1 MTSHPESA
9 SCPTSEKPYHHGDLR
24 RQILD
29 EAARLLR
36 EEGEAGLSMRKLA
49 QNLGLSRTAPY
60 HHFADK
66 QALLCGIAEEGFRR
80 LREVVRTPPYIEG
93 AEISEAAVRVF
104 VRRYVQ
110 FSIDNAEYYELMFGA
125 RLWKSQQ
132 LTESLTVEAHN
143 AFKVYIEQIRVWQ
156 QSIRNPNI
164 DPLRFAQVSWSTL
177 HGMSRLL
184 IDGIYLD
191 ATAINV
197 MSDTA
202 AKMFWQQLCPPS
214 QVVS

>member
-1 MTSHPESA
+1 MINTDKSSVEPYPLSD
-9 SCPTSEKPYHHGDLR
+9 KPYHHGDLR

-29 EAARLLR
+29 EAARLLK

-49 QNLGLSRTAPY
+49 QNLGVSRTAPY
-60 HHFADK
+60 HHFTDK
-66 QALLCGIAEEGFRR
+66 QALLCGVAEEGFRR
-80 LREVVRTPPYIEG
+80 LREVVRAQPYMEG
-93 AEISEAAVRVF
+93 AQISEAAVREF

-132 LTESLTVEAHN
+132 LTDSLKLEAYA
-143 AFKVYIEQIRVWQ
+143 AFKIYLEHIRIWQ
-156 QSIRNPNI
+156 QSIGNTNI
-164 DPLRFAQVSWSTL
+164 DALRFAQVSWSTL

-197 MSDTA
+197 MSDAA
-202 AKMFWQQLCPPS
+202 AKMFWQQLCMPA
-214 QVVS
+214 

>member
-1 MTSHPESA
+1 MTNRQSSLVGPCESGD
-9 SCPTSEKPYHHGDLR
+9 KPYHHGDLR

-29 EAARLLR
+29 EAARLLK

-49 QNLGLSRTAPY
+49 QNLGVSRTAPY
-60 HHFADK
+60 HHFKDK
-66 QALLCGIAEEGFRR
+66 QALLCGVAEEGFRR
-80 LREVVRTPPYIEG
+80 LREVVRTPPYVEG
-93 AEISEAAVRVF
+93 AEISEAAVRLF
-104 VRRYVQ
+104 VHRYVQ

-125 RLWKSQQ
+125 RLWKSEQ
-132 LTESLTVEAHN
+132 LTESLRLEAHN
-143 AFKVYIEQIRVWQ
+143 AFKVYIEQIRLWQ
-156 QSIRNPNI
+156 QSISTSTV
-164 DPLRFAQVSWSTL
+164 DALRFAQVSWSTL

-202 AKMFWQQLCPPS
+202 AKMFWQQLYI
-214 QVVS
+214 QA

>member
-1 MTSHPESA
+1 MTNRQSSLVELCESGD
-9 SCPTSEKPYHHGDLR
+9 KPYHHGDLR

-29 EAARLLR
+29 EAARLLK

-49 QNLGLSRTAPY
+49 QNLGVSRTAPY
-60 HHFADK
+60 HHFKDK
-66 QALLCGIAEEGFRR
+66 QALLCGVAEEGFRR
-80 LREVVRTPPYIEG
+80 LREVVRTPPYVEG
-93 AEISEAAVRVF
+93 AEISEAAVRLF
-104 VRRYVQ
+104 VHRYVQ

-125 RLWKSQQ
+125 RLWKSEQ
-132 LTESLTVEAHN
+132 LTESLRLEAHN
-143 AFKVYIEQIRVWQ
+143 AFKVYIEQIRLWQ
-156 QSIRNPNI
+156 QSISTSTV
-164 DPLRFAQVSWSTL
+164 DALRFAQVSWSTL

-202 AKMFWQQLCPPS
+202 AKMFWQQLYI
-214 QVVS
+214 QA

>member
-1 MTSHPESA
+1 MKNDSKPLPASA
-9 SCPTSEKPYHHGDLR
+9 LVSDKPYHHGDLR

-29 EAARLLR
+29 EAARLLKS
-36 EEGEAGLSMRKLA
+36 EGESGLSMRKLA
-49 QNLGLSRTAPY
+49 QNLGVSRTAPY
-60 HHFADK
+60 HHFTDK
-66 QALLCGIAEEGFRR
+66 QALLCGVAEEGFRR
-80 LREVVRTPPYIEG
+80 LREVIGTQPRL
-93 AEISEAAVRVF
+93 ASAAISEEAVRDF

-132 LTESLTVEAHN
+132 LTESLKVEAYD
-143 AFKVYIEQIRVWQ
+143 AFKTYLEQIRHWQ
-156 QSIRNPNI
+156 QEIQNAEL

-191 ATAINV
+191 ITAINV
-197 MSDTA
+197 MTDTA
-202 AKMFWQQLCPPS
+202 AKMFWQQLYQPE
-214 QVVS
+214 

>member
-1 MTSHPESA
+1 MTNRPETVINLSA
-9 SCPTSEKPYHHGDLR
+9 LGDKPYHHGDLR

-36 EEGEAGLSMRKLA
+36 DEGESGLSMRKLA
-49 QNLGLSRTAPY
+49 MNLGVSRTAPY
-60 HHFADK
+60 HHFTDK

-80 LREVVRTPPYIEG
+80 LREVVSTPPYKEG
-93 AEISEAAVRVF
+93 TEISEAAVRVF
-104 VRRYVQ
+104 VHRYVQ

-132 LTESLTVEAHN
+132 LTESLKVEAHN
-143 AFKVYIEQIRVWQ
+143 AFKVYIEQIRLWQ
-156 QSIRNPNI
+156 KSMNNVSV
-164 DPLRFAQVSWSTL
+164 DALRFAQVSWSTL

-184 IDGIYLD
+184 IDGIYID

-202 AKMFWQQLCPPS
+202 AKMFWQQLHISP
-214 QVVS
+214 

>member
-1 MTSHPESA
+1 MTNRQSSLVEPCESGD
-9 SCPTSEKPYHHGDLR
+9 KPYHPGDLR

-29 EAARLLR
+29 EAARLLK

-49 QNLGLSRTAPY
+49 QNLGVSRTAPY
-60 HHFADK
+60 HHFKDK
-66 QALLCGIAEEGFRR
+66 QALLCGVAEEGFRR
-80 LREVVRTPPYIEG
+80 LREVVRTPPYVEG
-93 AEISEAAVRVF
+93 AEISEAAVRLF
-104 VRRYVQ
+104 VHRYVQ

-125 RLWKSQQ
+125 RLWKSEQ
-132 LTESLTVEAHN
+132 LTESLRLEAHN
-143 AFKVYIEQIRVWQ
+143 AFKVYIEQIRLWQ
-156 QSIRNPNI
+156 QSISTSAV
-164 DPLRFAQVSWSTL
+164 DALRFAQVSWSTL

-202 AKMFWQQLCPPS
+202 AKMFWQQLYI
-214 QVVS
+214 QA

>member
-1 MTSHPESA
+1 MTNTSPEPCQS
-9 SCPTSEKPYHHGDLR
+9 SDKPYHHGDLR

-29 EAARLLR
+29 EAARLLK

-49 QNLGLSRTAPY
+49 QNLGVSRTAPY
-60 HHFADK
+60 HHFTDK
-66 QALLCGIAEEGFRR
+66 QALLCGVAEEGFRR
-80 LREVVRTPPYIEG
+80 LREVVRTPPYVKG
-93 AEISEAAVRVF
+93 AEISEASVRVF

-132 LTESLTVEAHN
+132 LSDSLKIEAHD
-143 AFKVYIEQIRVWQ
+143 AFKVYIEQIRAWQ
-156 QSIRNPNI
+156 QSIINSNI
-164 DPLRFAQVSWSTL
+164 DALRFAQVSWSTL

-191 ATAINV
+191 VSAINV

-202 AKMFWQQLCPPS
+202 AKMFWQQLYLPA
-214 QVVS
+214 

>member
-1 MTSHPESA
+1 MTSHSENSA
-9 SCPTSEKPYHHGDLR
+9 CQASDKPYHHGDLR

-49 QNLGLSRTAPY
+49 QNLGVSRTAPY
-60 HHFADK
+60 HHFSDK

-80 LREVVRTPPYIEG
+80 LREVVRTPPYVEG
-93 AEISEAAVRVF
+93 AEISESAVRLF
-104 VRRYVQ
+104 VNRYVQ

-132 LTESLTVEAHN
+132 LTESLKLEAHD
-143 AFKVYIEQIRVWQ
+143 AFKVYIEQIRLWQ
-156 QSIRNPNI
+156 ASMNNTSV
-164 DPLRFAQVSWSTL
+164 DALRFAQVSWSTL

-202 AKMFWQQLCPPS
+202 AKMFWQQLYI
-214 QVVS
+214 QA

>member
-1 MTSHPESA
+1 MINTHKSLIESQ
-9 SCPTSEKPYHHGDLR
+9 PLGDKPYHHGDLR

-29 EAARLLR
+29 EAARLLK
-36 EEGEAGLSMRKLA
+36 EQGEAGLSMRKLA
-49 QNLGLSRTAPY
+49 YNLGVSRTAPY

-66 QALLCGIAEEGFRR
+66 QALLCGVAEEGFRR
-80 LREVVRTPPYIEG
+80 LREVVRAQPYMEG
-93 AEISEAAVRVF
+93 AKISEAAVREF

-132 LTESLTVEAHN
+132 LTDSLKLEAYA
-143 AFKVYIEQIRVWQ
+143 AFKVYLEHIRSWR
-156 QSIRNPNI
+156 QSISNTNI
-164 DPLRFAQVSWSTL
+164 DALRFAQVSWSTL

-197 MSDTA
+197 MSDAA
-202 AKMFWQQLCPPS
+202 AKMFWPQLSMPA
-214 QVVS
+214 

>member
-1 MTSHPESA
+1 MTPRPKIPAPPCE
-9 SCPTSEKPYHHGDLR
+9 TSDKPYHHGDLR

-49 QNLGLSRTAPY
+49 QTLGVSRTAPY

-80 LREVVRTPPYIEG
+80 LREVVRTPPYSEG
-93 AEISEAAVRVF
+93 AEINEAAVRVF

-110 FSIDNAEYYELMFGA
+110 FAIDNEEYYELMFGG

-132 LTESLTVEAHN
+132 LTESLTLEAHN
-143 AFKVYIEQIRVWQ
+143 AFKVYIEQIRTWL
-156 QSIRNPNI
+156 QSINNHHI

-191 ATAINV
+191 TNALNV

-202 AKMFWQQLCPPS
+202 AKMFWQQLYTS
-214 QVVS
+214 A

>member
-1 MTSHPESA
+1 MINTNKSSVEPY
-9 SCPTSEKPYHHGDLR
+9 TFGDKPYHHGDLR

-29 EAARLLR
+29 EAARLLK
-36 EEGEAGLSMRKLA
+36 EEGEVGLSMRKLA
-49 QNLGLSRTAPY
+49 QNLGVSRTAPY
-60 HHFADK
+60 HHFTDK
-66 QALLCGIAEEGFRR
+66 QALLCGVAEEGFRR
-80 LREVVRTPPYIEG
+80 LREVVRAQPYLEG
-93 AEISEAAVRVF
+93 AKITEAALREF

-132 LTESLTVEAHN
+132 LTDSLKLEAYA
-143 AFKVYIEQIRVWQ
+143 AFKVYLEHIRIWR
-156 QSIRNPNI
+156 QSISNTNI
-164 DPLRFAQVSWSTL
+164 DALRFAQVSWSTL

-197 MSDTA
+197 MSDAA
-202 AKMFWQQLCPPS
+202 AKMFWPQLSMPA
-214 QVVS
+214 